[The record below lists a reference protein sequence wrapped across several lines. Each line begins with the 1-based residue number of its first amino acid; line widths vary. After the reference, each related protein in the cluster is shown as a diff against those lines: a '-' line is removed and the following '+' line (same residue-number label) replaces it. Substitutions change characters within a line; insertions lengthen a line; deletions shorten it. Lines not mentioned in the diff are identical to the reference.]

1 MLNDSQIKNLWLGIT
16 VLVMIGIYPPW
27 KEFGK
32 IETPLGFAPIM
43 DPPKVSQADIDRGV
57 NRIDIDFSRLGVE
70 LFLGIAVTFGL
81 VMRGASAN
89 TSGSTS
95 TAANISQSKPTLSA
109 VANSQAAPNSQPKAP
124 ALPPNSVVLPNG
136 ASLGSIL
143 VESADDPEYWEE
155 LMEARGTFQLPKNK
169 RLQLELDKENRLDL
183 SLLKKF
189 PSGSIFSIDAS
200 DSKTTDEDAAKF
212 ASLTGLKEL
221 DLSGTTVTSSAI
233 NALRSLNTLEK
244 LWLDNTNIDDNCV
257 PALIS
262 LTNLK
267 KLSMENTHL
276 NELSIESLRKDL
288 PETTELKI

>member
-89 TSGSTS
+89 APANS
-95 TAANISQSKPTLSA
+95 AANISQSKPTLSA
-109 VANSQAAPNSQPKAP
+109 VPNNQPAPAKAP
-124 ALPPNSVVLPNG
+124 ALPPNSVVLPAG

-221 DLSGTTVTSSAI
+221 DLSGTSVTSSAI

-244 LWLDNTNIDDNCV
+244 LWLDNTKIDDNCV

>member
-89 TSGSTS
+89 APANS
-95 TAANISQSKPTLSA
+95 AANISQSKPTLSA
-109 VANSQAAPNSQPKAP
+109 VPNNQPATAKAP
-124 ALPPNSVVLPNG
+124 ALPPNSVVLPAG

-221 DLSGTTVTSSAI
+221 DLSGTSVTSSAI

-244 LWLDNTNIDDNCV
+244 LWLDNTKIDDNCV

>member
-43 DPPKVSQADIDRGV
+43 DPPKVSQADIERGV

-81 VMRGASAN
+81 VMRGASA
-89 TSGSTS
+89 
-95 TAANISQSKPTLSA
+95 TAPTAPASNKSN
-109 VANSQAAPNSQPKAP
+109 VTPIQQASSNKNVPPKAP
-124 ALPPNSVVLPNG
+124 TLPPNSVVLPAG
-136 ASLGSIL
+136 TSLGSIL
-143 VESADDPEYWEE
+143 VESDDDPEYWEE

-169 RLQLELDKENRLDL
+169 RLQLEIDKENRVDL
-183 SLLKKF
+183 SLLNKF
-189 PSGSIFSIDAS
+189 PTGSIFSIDAS
-200 DSKTTDEDAAKF
+200 DSKTTDEDAMKL
-212 ASLTGLKEL
+212 ASVNGLKEL
-221 DLSGTTVTSSAI
+221 DLSGTPVTSSAI
-233 NALRSLNTLEK
+233 NSLRSLKTLEK

-267 KLSMENTHL
+267 KLSMENTRL

-288 PETTELKI
+288 PESTELKI

>member
-89 TSGSTS
+89 APANS
-95 TAANISQSKPTLSA
+95 AANISQSKPTLSA
-109 VANSQAAPNSQPKAP
+109 VPNNQPAPAKAP
-124 ALPPNSVVLPNG
+124 ALPPNSVVLPSG

-221 DLSGTTVTSSAI
+221 DLSGTSVTSSAI

-244 LWLDNTNIDDNCV
+244 LWLDNTKIDDNCV